1 MQKDA
6 KNKIQ
11 YLTIKPVS
19 GKKKKIVAYFQVD
32 RFPSVFASK
41 FLQVLL
47 LCMLQTAA
55 GTADLCI
62 LAPTS
67 HLTLMESHKLGR
79 GQIPS
84 PL

>member
-1 MQKDA
+1 MQKHA

-19 GKKKKIVAYFQVD
+19 GKKIVAYFQVD
-32 RFPSVFASK
+32 HFPSVFASK

-55 GTADLCI
+55 VTADLCI